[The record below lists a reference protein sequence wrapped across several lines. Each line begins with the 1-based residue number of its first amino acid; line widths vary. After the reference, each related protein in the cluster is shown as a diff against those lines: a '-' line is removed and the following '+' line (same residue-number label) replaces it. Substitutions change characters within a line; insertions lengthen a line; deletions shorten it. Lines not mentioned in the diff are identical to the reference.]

1 MTALCKFEGRTE
13 ERELSFEYGD
23 LIKITKIIN
32 KVILFKNNCNKILIA
47 KLFLRTLSGL
57 SESLEANKVIFY

>member
-23 LIKITKIIN
+23 LIKITKII
-32 KVILFKNNCNKILIA
+32 
-47 KLFLRTLSGL
+47 T
-57 SESLEANKVIFY
+57 KVIFSEMIKIDKI